1 MLPKIIT
8 MHRLSIIYTLFLLI
22 SGCFSLLAQQNA
34 TSDKIVI
41 DGKKYILYTAVSG
54 DSPYSIA
61 RKFGISPEELK
72 KANPDILEKLNSGQK
87 VRIPTAANGNA
98 PSAVNGLQN
107 DDDRFFI
114 FYSVR
119 KKETVFSIAKKNNVT
134 PEDIYRNN
142 SRAKEGIKEG
152 DVLKIPKPQALSVE
166 SKNSTNK
173 FQEPIKHVVKR
184 KESLFSIAREYNTT
198 QEEIL
203 KMNPTISG
211 NISKG
216 TILTI
221 PAASA
226 PQSFTPNKPD
236 RSEKFK
242 EYRIVNGDNFF
253 QLEKR
258 FGISQ
263 SELMKL
269 NPALSNG
276 FNVGML
282 IKIPTRESVETKTPQ
297 TTDIKPNTDQKTD
310 YNSVSSTPFTYK
322 NQNKTFQIGLFL
334 PFCQNL
340 SDSTGI
346 SQRTVSFLEFY
357 SGVLLATEKLTEAG
371 MKLKLFVYDTF
382 QDTKV
387 VERLVKNPEF
397 LSFDLIIGPVYPAN
411 QKTVAELSAK
421 NRIPMVSPLSS
432 DSRFVSATPGYFQI
446 NPGKKLRLASTA
458 DYIVSRFKGQNII
471 VLNQGGISGDVK
483 LIFDRLNQKPGI
495 GNVRQYNI
503 LAEGTSGLEGM
514 LSADKENIIV
524 LANENEADVS
534 VAITRLNTISKSNKI
549 TVIGLQ
555 EYTKMQSID
564 IEYLHNI
571 RLHYLSP
578 YFIDYSNP
586 KVITFI
592 EKYRSS
598 YNSEPTQY
606 SFQGYD
612 IALNFIGA
620 LGKSGKNFPETNPT
634 AGVDL
639 LQADYHFQKA
649 SDFGGYMN
657 KTFYVIEYT
666 DSYEVR
672 SAAKIDGPNLT
683 SSGNGSN

>member
-1 MLPKIIT
+1 MLPKIT
-8 MHRLSIIYTLFLLI
+8 TTYRLSIIYTLFLLI

-41 DGKKYILYTAVSG
+41 DGKKYTLYTAVSG

-87 VRIPTAANGNA
+87 VRIPAAANGNA
-98 PSAVNGLQN
+98 PSVVNGLQN

-269 NPALSNG
+269 NPALSSG

-282 IKIPTRESVETKTPQ
+282 IKIPVRESVETKTPQ

-310 YNSVSSTPFTYK
+310 YNSVSSTPFAYK

-387 VERLVKNPEF
+387 VERLVRNPEF

-586 KVITFI
+586 KVNTFI

-620 LGKSGKNFPETNPT
+620 LGKSGKNFAETNPT
-634 AGVDL
+634 AGADL

-672 SAAKIDGPNLT
+672 SAAKIDGSNLT
-683 SSGNGSN
+683 SSGNGGN